1 MIALGALNPIE
12 EARAKLQDQIGLFL
26 SGRAK
31 LMRLMNHPS
40 LQIQGQA
47 QGLYA
52 IQTALETRLQ
62 NEIMPK
68 IQAVSSGTWDMSDI
82 ITIGGFTTSLMRQIS
97 EVNNLERA
105 GGGAAVS
112 TGLDM
117 QTVAIGAVVLVA
129 VSMLGGMLFGR
140 RQTSP

>member
-1 MIALGALNPIE
+1 MVALGTLNPIE

-68 IQAVSSGTWDMSDI
+68 IQSVSSGTWNMSDI
-82 ITIGGFTTSLMRQIS
+82 ITIGGFTTSLMRQIND
-97 EVNNLERA
+97 VNNLERA
-105 GGGAAVS
+105 GGGVAVS
-112 TGLDM
+112 TGMDT
-117 QTVAIGAVVLVA
+117 QTVMVVIPLLVI
-129 VSMLGGMLFGR
+129 VSMVGGYLL
-140 RQTSP
+140 TK

>member
-1 MIALGALNPIE
+1 MVALGALNPIE

-68 IQAVSSGTWDMSDI
+68 IQSVSSGTWNMSDI
-82 ITIGGFTTSLMRQIS
+82 ITIGGFTTSLMRQIND
-97 EVNNLERA
+97 VNNLERA
-105 GGGAAVS
+105 GGGVAVS
-112 TGLDM
+112 TGMDT
-117 QTVAIGAVVLVA
+117 QTVMVVIPLLVI
-129 VSMLGGMLFGR
+129 VSMVGGYLL
-140 RQTSP
+140 TK

>member
-1 MIALGALNPIE
+1 MVALGALNPIE

-31 LMRLMNHPS
+31 LIQLMKHPS

-82 ITIGGFTTSLMRQIS
+82 ITLGGFTTSLMKQIS
-97 EVNNLERA
+97 DVNGLERA
-105 GGGAAVS
+105 GGGVAVGS
-112 TGLDM
+112 GLDV
-117 QTVAIGAVVLVA
+117 QTVMIGAGVLVV
-129 VSMLGGMLFGR
+129 VSVLGGMLFGR

>member
-1 MIALGALNPIE
+1 MVALGALNPIE

-68 IQAVSSGTWDMSDI
+68 IQSVSSGTWNMSDI
-82 ITIGGFTTSLMRQIS
+82 ITIGGFTTSLMRQIND
-97 EVNNLERA
+97 VNNLERA
-105 GGGAAVS
+105 GGGVAVS
-112 TGLDM
+112 TGMDT
-117 QTVAIGAVVLVA
+117 QTVMVAIPLLVI
-129 VSMLGGMLFGR
+129 VSMVGGYLL
-140 RQTSP
+140 TK

>member
-1 MIALGALNPIE
+1 MVALGALNPIE
-12 EARAKLQDQIGLFL
+12 GARAKLQDQIGLFL

-31 LMRLMNHPS
+31 LIQLMKHPS

-68 IQAVSSGTWDMSDI
+68 IQAVSTGVWNTSDI
-82 ITIGGFTTSLMRQIS
+82 ITLGGFTANLMRQIS
-97 EVNNLERA
+97 DVNGLERA
-105 GGGAAVS
+105 GGGVQAS
-112 TGLDM
+112 SGLDI
-117 QTVAIGAVVLVA
+117 QTVAIGAVVLVG
-129 VSMLGGMLFGR
+129 VSVLGGMLFGR
-140 RQTSP
+140 RSTT